1 MTQFKKKNNLPI
13 GCSEVRGAGIDS
25 MGISPDG
32 TKPIAQYITPPT
44 FKKAISVFR
53 DVQLYT
59 TSLLKSD

>member
-1 MTQFKKKNNLPI
+1 MTQLKKKINLPI
-13 GCSEVRGAGIDS
+13 GCSKVCGAGIDS
-25 MGISPDG
+25 MGINPDG

-53 DVQLYT
+53 DVQLHT